1 MFKRSLFIGAIA
13 IALFSL
19 GAAPSYAQY
28 APVSGTI
35 VIEKDGKTTPAEG
48 ILVEVFR
55 TDINAA
61 GPTDKTDKN
70 GRFAFAGLQAG
81 AVVILAFSG
90 PGVSPSYVPAVRPGT
105 ENLKITLKPGDGAR
119 LTEEDVRKAAAGQ
132 WSSTTGGGQRE
143 MTEEEKK
150 KQAEEEA
157 KIREIEEKNKK
168 IEAATATV
176 TRTLEEGNAAFN
188 AKDYSLAVSKY
199 EEGIAADPDFAGSAP
214 VLLNN
219 RGTALRMR
227 GINTYNAAVK
237 NTDLKAREEGKATAR
252 KDFSDSLESFHKAFT
267 ILKNAQ
273 PGAIPDASLKEQTTR
288 ALEGAHATLKV
299 NAQTEQVDGTKIDM
313 AKTMLDAY
321 VATQPDAAH
330 QATVKIVLADLF
342 RVSGDSD
349 NAILVYKEV
358 LLTDQNNVDAMAGAG
373 LSLVNSGYMN
383 DNKAQLQE
391 GADFLQR
398 FSEVAPA
405 NHKYLDDAKG
415 LIQTLKAEQNIAPVK
430 NAKPATKR
438 KN

>member
-1 MFKRSLFIGAIA
+1 MFKRSIFIGAIA

-35 VIEKDGKTTPAEG
+35 VIEKDGNATPAEG

-90 PGVSPSYVPAVRPGT
+90 PGASPSYLPAVRPGT
-105 ENLKITLKPGDGAR
+105 ENLKITLKPGDGKK
-119 LTEEDVRKAAAGQ
+119 LTEAEVRSAAAGT
-132 WSSTTGGGQRE
+132 WNSAGGGQRE
-143 MTEEEKK
+143 LSEEDKK

-157 KIREIEEKNKK
+157 KIKEIEEKNKK
-168 IEAATATV
+168 IEAATAIV

-199 EEGIAADPDFAGSAP
+199 EEGIAADPEFVGSAP

-237 NTDLKAREEGKATAR
+237 NTDLKAREEGKTAAR

-267 ILKNAQ
+267 LLKKAQ
-273 PGAIPDASLKEQTTR
+273 PGAIPDASVKEQTTR

-415 LIQTLKAEQNIAPVK
+415 LIQTLKAEQNIAPAK
-430 NAKPATKR
+430 NTKSTTRR